1 MTEADRITAA
11 RDYLRPRLA
20 AAPSI
25 ALVLGS
31 GLASIAGSLT
41 DRQST
46 PYSEIPHWPAGSV
59 SGHNGELLSGKL
71 AQTPT
76 ILLSGRVHLYEGY
89 SPSEVVFG
97 VRVLAA
103 LGVKTLILTNAAG
116 GIRDGFD
123 PGTLALI
130 TDHINLQSASPL
142 IGVPLDN
149 PSSRFVDLTEV
160 YDGGLQQI
168 AQKSAQTISLKLKQG
183 VYAAVLGPQYE
194 TPAEVRF
201 LRTIGADMVGMST
214 VMETIAARQLGMKV
228 LAFSV
233 ITNQAAGLSGQQLSH
248 EEVLATGA
256 QAADNLT
263 RLLAAIVEELS

>member
-1 MTEADRITAA
+1 MTEPQKITEA
-11 RDYLRPRLA
+11 RGYLRPRLTT
-20 AAPSI
+20 APSNAI
-25 ALVLGS
+25 VLGS
-31 GLASIAGSLT
+31 GLASVADSLT
-41 DRQST
+41 DRQSIA
-46 PYSEIPHWPAGSV
+46 YSEIPHWPTGSV
-59 SGHNGELLSGKL
+59 TGHKGELIGGNL
-71 AQTPT
+71 AQTP
-76 ILLSGRVHLYEGY
+76 IVVLSGRVHLYEGH

-103 LGVKTLILTNAAG
+103 LGVKTLIFTNAAG

-123 PGTLALI
+123 PGALALI
-130 TDHINLQSASPL
+130 SDHINLQSASPL
-142 IGVPLDN
+142 VGVPLDN
-149 PSSRFVDLTEV
+149 PSSRFVDLTEA
-160 YDGGLQQI
+160 YDRGLRQI
-168 AQKSAQTISLKLKQG
+168 AQTSAQTISLELKQG

-214 VMETIAARQLGMKV
+214 VMETVAARQLGMKV

-233 ITNQAAGLSGQQLSH
+233 ITNRAAGLWGQQLSH